1 MSTVGQVER
10 KTQNRVVQFFQKE
23 LGYRYLGD
31 WEKRAGNSHIEVGLL
46 GAFLTRQGVP
56 EALIGRALRQV
67 QEAAQVQTQTLYDAN
82 QAVYELLRYG
92 VKVKPDVGELTET
105 VHLVNWTNLEANDFA
120 FAEEVTVSGKHGK
133 RPDVVLY
140 LNGIAVGVL
149 ELKRSTVSVSEGIR
163 QNLDNQKKEFIEPF
177 YAAMQL
183 VMAGNDTEGLRYGT
197 IQTPEKA
204 YLAWKD
210 DESSGAAVYEH
221 PLDTQLAQMCS
232 KPRLMDLLHNFVA
245 FDKGTKKLC
254 RPNQFFGVKAARA
267 CIQDGR
273 GGIIWHTQGSGKS
286 LTMVWL
292 AKWILEN
299 VTGSRVLIITDR
311 KELDEQIEGVFR
323 GVNEQITRTTSGADL
338 LSLLSKPNPSLM
350 CSLIHKFGTHEEGD
364 IAAFVEGLQQDAQ
377 KGFQPYGRFFVFVD
391 EAHRTQSG
399 ELHKAM
405 MGLLP
410 GAVLIGFTGTPLLK
424 SDKRQSIE
432 VFGPFIHAYRYDQA
446 VRDNVVLDLKYEA
459 RDIDQYLTSPAKID
473 QWFALK
479 TQGLTETARS
489 RLKQKWG
496 TMQKVLSSQD
506 RLSKIVADIMLDM
519 EERPRL
525 KSGHGNAM
533 LVTSS
538 IYQACK
544 VYKLF
549 QDGGFDKCAIITSYQ
564 PSPAD
569 IKGEATGEGLTERLQ
584 QYDIYNRMLN
594 GRTPEKFE
602 EEVKKKFIEQP
613 GQMKLLIVV
622 DKLLTGFDAP
632 SATYIYIDK
641 TMRDHALFQAIC
653 RVNRLDGD
661 SKEYGY
667 VIDYK
672 DLFGS
677 LGQAVKDYTSA
688 AFDGYEPQD
697 VQGLLEDRLAT
708 GRTRLEERLE
718 ELRALCEPVAPPR
731 TSEALGHYFCGNSA
745 NPEEA
750 AERAPQRL
758 LLYKLTGSLLRAYAD
773 IAGEMEEAGYTATEA
788 ARIKAE
794 VAHFDKLSQEVKI
807 RSADIVDFKLYEPA
821 MRHLFDTYIRAEESE
836 AISVF
841 DDLTLIDLLV
851 NQGPAAVDN
860 LPDGIKNDPGAVA
873 ETIENNL
880 RRVITNEQ
888 PTNPKYY
895 EQMSVLL
902 DALIK
907 ERQAEAAEYKQT
919 LEKLAALAKQV
930 KQPGGGQ
937 SYAASL
943 NTAAR
948 RALYDNLGKDEALAL
963 KVDVAIRATRKDG
976 WRGNLMKERELKRAV
991 RQALGD
997 AFTDETALSELME
1010 LIRNQADY

>member
-1 MSTVGQVER
+1 LSTVGQVER
-10 KTQNRVVQFFQKE
+10 KTQNRVVQFFQQE

-31 WEKRAGNSHIEVGLL
+31 WEKRAGNSHIEEGLL
-46 GAFLTRQGVP
+46 RDFLTRQDVP
-56 EALIGRALRQV
+56 EALIGRAVRQV

-82 QAVYELLRYG
+82 QAVYGLLRYG
-92 VKVKPDVGELTET
+92 VKLKPDVGELTET
-105 VHLVNWTNLEANDFA
+105 IHLVNWTNPEANDFA
-120 FAEEVTVSGKHGK
+120 VAEEVTVSGKHGK
-133 RPDVVLY
+133 RPDIVLY
-140 LNGIAVGVL
+140 LNGLAVGVL
-149 ELKRSTVSVSEGIR
+149 ELKRSTVSVAEGIR

-177 YAAMQL
+177 YSAMQL
-183 VMAGNDTEGLRYGT
+183 VMAGNDTERLRYGT

-210 DESSGAAVYEH
+210 DEGSGATPYEH
-221 PLDTQLAQMCS
+221 PLDTQLAQLCS

-245 FDKGTKKLC
+245 FDKGIKKLC

-299 VTGSRVLIITDR
+299 VTDSRVLIITDR
-311 KELDEQIEGVFR
+311 TELDQQIEGVFR
-323 GVNEQITRTTSGADL
+323 GVNEQITRSISGADL
-338 LSLLSKPNPSLM
+338 LSLLSSPNPSLM

-364 IAAFVEGLQQDAQ
+364 IAAFVEGLQQDTGQ
-377 KGFQPYGRFFVFVD
+377 GFKPYGRFFVFVD

-399 ELHKAM
+399 ELHQAM
-405 MGLLP
+405 TGVLP
-410 GAVLIGFTGTPLLK
+410 GAVMIGFTGTPLLK

-479 TQGLTETARS
+479 TQGLTEAARS

-525 KSGHGNAM
+525 SSGHGNAM

-549 QDGGFDKCAIITSYQ
+549 QDGGFNKCAIITSYQ

-584 QYDIYNRMLN
+584 QYDIYTAML
-594 GRTPEKFE
+594 GGKTPEQFE
-602 EEVKKKFIEQP
+602 KDAKKKFIEQP
-613 GQMKLLIVV
+613 GQLKLLIVV

-653 RVNRLDGD
+653 RVNRLDGE

-708 GRTRLEERLE
+708 GRTRLKDRLE

-731 TSEALGHYFCGNSA
+731 TSEALGQYFCGNTA
-745 NPEEA
+745 NAEEV

-773 IAGEMEEAGYTATEA
+773 IAGEMEQAGYTADEA

-807 RSADIVDFKLYEPA
+807 RSADVVDFKLYEPA

-851 NQGPAAVDN
+851 NQGPAAVDS
-860 LPDGIKNDPGAVA
+860 LPDGIKRDPGAVA

-937 SYAASL
+937 SYTASL

-948 RALYDNLGKDEALAL
+948 RALYDNLGHDEALAL
-963 KVDVAIRATRKDG
+963 RVDAAIRATRKDG
-976 WRGNLMKERELKRAV
+976 WRGQLMKERELRRAV
-991 RQALGD
+991 RQALGE
-997 AFTDETALSELME
+997 AFTDETALGELME